1 MRGAG
6 EGRGGTQ
13 KKGGGSGRRG
23 PQQRRREK
31 GFDFQRLVFQQPVP
45 RCRGSAAVPSSTR
58 GGGRARRN
66 ERGKESPAKGGAT
79 RHPTH
84 AQNGTI
90 NWSRFCECARKT
102 NGAQSYRRRRKGA
115 RGRVH
120 MRVRLLI
127 APGWFPSSH
136 ANQNI
141 NFFFW
146 VQLWGVMGGEGERK
160 SKRAQSERRRRCRG
174 RGRACMRVCVC
185 VGVGVGV
192 GVCGGQGWPERGE
205 VSRKNESRSSEV
217 WGRARARGKG
227 GSTRLPSLLGDATG
241 SGQAT
246 HLDAPLLR
254 VLPLRGGR
262 QRASTRA

>member
-1 MRGAG
+1 MRARVAG
-6 EGRGGTQ
+6 EHKKKGRGVDDAAHNNEDVRRVLIFNGSSFNNPFPGV
-13 KKGGGSGRRG
+13 GGL
-23 PQQRRREK
+23 PQS
-31 GFDFQRLVFQQPVP
+31 RLRHEGV
-45 RCRGSAAVPSSTR
+45 
-58 GGGRARRN
+58 GGRAETSAEKRAQPRGERRGTPRTHRMEQSIGPDSAN
-66 ERGKESPAKGGAT
+66 VPEKRTAPKATDEEGKGRADVCTCVCVFSSRLVGSPRPT
-79 RHPTH
+79 RTK
-84 AQNGTI
+84 I
-90 NWSRFCECARKT
+90 F
-102 NGAQSYRRRRKGA
+102 
-115 RGRVH
+115 
-120 MRVRLLI
+120 
-127 APGWFPSSH
+127 
-136 ANQNI
+136 
-141 NFFFW
+141 FFFW

-185 VGVGVGV
+185 VGVGV

-246 HLDAPLLR
+246 HLEVPLLR